1 MTVSF
6 QRFLRHQGRALLAL
20 AALVALV
27 AAFLLIHPRGASIGV
42 FTAWSNQG
50 GALALLAVGQTIV
63 IFTRGIDLSV
73 GPIMALANCTASVV
87 VNGSPSQV
95 AAGVVL
101 VVLVG
106 LGCGVVNGLVVVV
119 GRMQPIIATLATGA
133 VYSGV
138 ALLVRPAPG
147 GDIDEGLSDLL
158 TGNILGLV
166 PTSLVLVL
174 LLTLA
179 IWKPASRTQTGR
191 TMLAVGSA
199 EHSAF
204 MSGLPIERAKIGAYA
219 LGGLFAALG
228 GLFLGF
234 QTLGGDPSIGLPYTL
249 NSIAAVV
256 VGGTLLSGGGGSVFG
271 SITGA
276 LILRTI
282 GSLIFFA
289 GLPPQAQPL
298 FEGTILVIAIGLG
311 VTRLI
316 GIRNRLELYQ

>member
-20 AALVALV
+20 AALVALL
-27 AAFLLIHPRGASIGV
+27 AAFLLIHPKGASIGV
-42 FTAWSNQG
+42 FTVWSNQG

-95 AAGVVL
+95 ASGVVL

-133 VYSGV
+133 IYSGV

-166 PTSLVLVL
+166 PTSLALVL

-179 IWKPASRTQTGR
+179 IWKPVSRTQTGR
-191 TMLAVGSA
+191 TILAVGSA

-256 VGGTLLSGGGGSVFG
+256 LGGVALSGGVGSPL
-271 SITGA
+271 GA
-276 LILRTI
+276 ALGAFILKTI
-282 GSLIFFA
+282 SGLMFFS
-289 GLPPQAQPL
+289 GLPPLAQPF
-298 FEGTILVIAIGLG
+298 FEGAILAIAIALG
-311 VTRLI
+311 ALGMLRVRS
-316 GIRNRLELYQ
+316 RLERFA